1 KTPDFRLSKEREIHL
16 NNAVREEMRMWARK
30 VENGPRRRFFS
41 LREFS
46 SGAPGQNEAPRRRQS
61 APAVDGSGV
70 EPKRRASLLQKLR
83 AKMSTRRSVIE
94 PIHEEEEMQETH
106 PRVPRRSIESA

>member
-1 KTPDFRLSKEREIHL
+1 MKLSGMANMFGEFVAIQKTPDFRLSKEREIHL
-16 NNAVREEMRMWARK
+16 NNAVREEMRIWARK

-46 SGAPGQNEAPRRRQS
+46 SGAPGQNE
-61 APAVDGSGV
+61 
-70 EPKRRASLLQKLR
+70 
-83 AKMSTRRSVIE
+83 

-106 PRVPRRSIESA
+106 PRLPRRSIESA